1 MNVLVDTAVW
11 EGHFKQ
17 RNEHLAALLEH
28 GRVVCHPYV
37 VEQAGRFGET
47 FLLLNS

>member
-1 MNVLVDTAVW
+1 MNVLVDTSVW
-11 EGHFKQ
+11 VAHLKQ

-37 VEQAGRFGET
+37 VERTGRLGET
-47 FLLLNS
+47 FLLLN